1 MKILAST
8 DCVTGG
14 INEIQ
19 TMIEDFRKSPCAHF
33 THQFRV
39 SHAESP
45 MYLDF
50 PKEKILEV
58 LNQPDCEGLRIY
70 FAAKNGDL
78 TKGGILTLLAV
89 GYESITLES
98 PSVTIF
104 SDLINRIDF
113 ELNNVICCAHNPP
126 PPPPNTESGINFI

>member
-1 MKILAST
+1 MKILSST

-33 THQFRV
+33 THQSRV
-39 SHAESP
+39 SHPDAP

-50 PKEKILEV
+50 PKDKILEV
-58 LNQPDCEGLRIY
+58 LGQSSCEGLRIY

-78 TKGGILTLLAV
+78 TKGGSLTLLAV
-89 GYESITLES
+89 GYESVELENPNIT
-98 PSVTIF
+98 F
-104 SDLINRIDF
+104 FNDLINRVDF
-113 ELNNVICCAHNPP
+113 QLNDVVCCAHNPP
-126 PPPPNTESGINFI
+126 PPPPNTNSGVNFI